1 MKLASLARGGRD
13 GTLIIVD
20 HQIRRGV
27 DVPRIARTM
36 REAIEGWHQVE
47 GPLQAI
53 SEDLAAGRAEGAFD
67 VAVDELASP
76 LPRSVQFLDGSV
88 YLHHMEKARAARGAS
103 MPANYKTEPIMYQ
116 GASDRFVGPR
126 EAMLF
131 PSEADEID
139 YEAEIAVVVDDVP
152 MGTAAADA
160 ARHIKLVMLLND
172 WTLRAVTK
180 HELPRGF
187 GFLQAKPTSSFG
199 PVAVTLDELGDAW
212 DGERFKLRVSTAV
225 NGTVLG
231 NAHADRDMF
240 FTYPEL
246 IAHACRT
253 RDLTAGT
260 IIAAGAIS
268 NQDPSTGHGC
278 LAEVR
283 IAEAGEG
290 GEATTPWLR
299 FGDVVKVDA
308 LDSSGTSVLGT
319 IDQVVARV
327 PSPAERVVTGV

>member
-1 MKLASLARGGRD
+1 VKLASLARGGRD

-20 HQIRRGV
+20 REIRRGV
-27 DVPRIARTM
+27 GVPHIARTM
-36 REAIEGWHQVE
+36 REVIEGWDQVE

-67 VAVDELASP
+67 IQADELASP

-126 EAMLF
+126 EPMLF

-212 DGERFKLRVSTAV
+212 DGERFKLRVSTARRPSLHRRI
-225 NGTVLG
+225 GATASWQRLPRQPPRCGPRRG
-231 NAHADRDMF
+231 NR
-240 FTYPEL
+240 
-246 IAHACRT
+246 
-253 RDLTAGT
+253 
-260 IIAAGAIS
+260 
-268 NQDPSTGHGC
+268 
-278 LAEVR
+278 VR
-283 IAEAGEG
+283 SRGPG
-290 GEATTPWLR
+290 SRLR
-299 FGDVVKVDA
+299 P
-308 LDSSGTSVLGT
+308 
-319 IDQVVARV
+319 R
-327 PSPAERVVTGV
+327 R